1 LFEHGLFEV
10 YEFENVPLDE
20 DSYIIDEI
28 YLEEYESA
36 MLNRFSGG
44 DYRNVGTIG
53 WVIPQRRINNN
64 SLELSWFPNPLD
76 RYHIVTVSLPK
87 DQIVK
92 CVSCYEHSE
101 RPHLFVKSSWMNH
114 LYLRHYSIF
123 CLVDAI
129 GFKKAL
135 NDNELTRVKLI
146 ALRDAIDKVAEMYSE
161 VSFISF
167 ADNLLLKSNWTVGT
181 YRDEVPYS
189 YNPELFLEVVKNI
202 KEIYKDILGLDIYA
216 IITQGSNEYYGDT
229 LLHISESKNHISLN
243 SLGIPFAQLMEIDNA
258 VSSALHSKDHSGS
271 DLYMEQQFLYSLHFR
286 SGFDKDQLEKYT
298 YKNKMTGS
306 DRNYYCIMWKQLLEN
321 LKPKSENDQ

>member
-146 ALRDAIDKVAEMYSE
+146 ALRDAIDKVAEMYSK

-181 YRDEVPYS
+181 YRDEIEGEIGIGLEWM
-189 YNPELFLEVVKNI
+189 ELIGKKASRIKISKSANI
-202 KEIYKDILGLDIYA
+202 QDTNKW
-216 IITQGSNEYYGDT
+216 NEYFDWMLNYT
-229 LLHISESKNHISLN
+229 EKFYTVFNKHIKASSLL
-243 SLGIPFAQLMEIDNA
+243 
-258 VSSALHSKDHSGS
+258 
-271 DLYMEQQFLYSLHFR
+271 
-286 SGFDKDQLEKYT
+286 
-298 YKNKMTGS
+298 
-306 DRNYYCIMWKQLLEN
+306 
-321 LKPKSENDQ
+321 